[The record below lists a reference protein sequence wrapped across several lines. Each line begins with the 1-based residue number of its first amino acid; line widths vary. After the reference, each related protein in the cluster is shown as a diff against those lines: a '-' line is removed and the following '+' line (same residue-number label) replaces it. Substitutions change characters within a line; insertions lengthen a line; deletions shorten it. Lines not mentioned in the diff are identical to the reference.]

1 MNSLMRMSYGRSGSR
16 LGRVIVSAPCRES
29 APNPRWLRVLEV
41 FFWILVPALVIHF
54 AVPPTPRQMTVIDVS
69 RMMEKPLPEI
79 EKAVVPEVKQ
89 LPKVKPP
96 VVSIAKLDRAQ
107 VKTTQKPLERNAV
120 PLQEKSLS
128 LVRPSGNRVADVGKF
143 QPRIARERV
152 RLEPEIGTPSATR
165 IRRETA
171 VSDSPSGGIT
181 IARTRGAV
189 TVDAPVAVGYRVAA
203 LRRSPVA
210 GDVTSGGGTGAG
222 VVLRSTKRSGR
233 SNGYGGTTE
242 GSGPIVT
249 ATRERASAS
258 GTGAGG
264 GSSSVGLVR
273 GVSLMSLDICSSPQ
287 EEEDHIRAVLGV
299 VGSRQSCAND
309 KGEFQFRGTKRISSF
324 NLMIY
329 PAKGRRPSNRCEE
342 LEYAYRCLTTH

>member
-1 MNSLMRMSYGRSGSR
+1 MNSLIRMSYGRSGSR
-16 LGRVIVSAPCRES
+16 LGRVIVSVPLRES

-69 RMMEKPLPEI
+69 RLMEKPLQEV
-79 EKAVVPEVKQ
+79 EKVIVPEVLQ

-96 VVSIAKLDRAQ
+96 VVSIAKQHKAQ
-107 VKTTQKPLERNAV
+107 VKTAQKPLEHSAV
-120 PLQEKSLS
+120 PLQEKSLT
-128 LVRPSGNRVADVGKF
+128 LVRPSGNRVAGAGDF

-152 RLEPEIGTPSATR
+152 RLETEIGIPSATR

-171 VSDSPSGGIT
+171 VSDTPSGGVT

-189 TVDAPVAVGYRVAA
+189 TVDVPVAAGYRVAP

-210 GDVTSGGGTGAG
+210 GDMASGGGTGSG

-233 SNGYGGTTE
+233 AYGNEGSTE
-242 GSGPIVT
+242 GSGPIVIASRGRAN
-249 ATRERASAS
+249 AT
-258 GTGAGG
+258 GTGGG
-264 GSSSVGLVR
+264 EGSSSVGLVR

-287 EEEDHIRAVLGV
+287 EEEDHIKAVLGV